1 MLEWNVLNFRL
12 QAVPGWWLHVL
23 KTVKLDSRLYRILD
37 VEDILAIEPN
47 ALILQR
53 RKLWPSDSM

>member
-1 MLEWNVLNFRL
+1 MLNFRL